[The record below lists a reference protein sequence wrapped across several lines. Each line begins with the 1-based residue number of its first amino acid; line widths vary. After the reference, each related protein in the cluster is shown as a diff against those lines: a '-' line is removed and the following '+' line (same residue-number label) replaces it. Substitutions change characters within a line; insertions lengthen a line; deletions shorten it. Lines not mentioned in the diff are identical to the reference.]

1 MSVPLYLIPKNFN
14 PENPIPNDP
23 FYSPPALYSQG
34 PWFPFIVGTGFT
46 FNYQTS
52 TISATG
58 GGGGGTPATPTVEGI
73 VYGCTQNSGAYN
85 TALGFN
91 SLGTPAAGAVA
102 NVALGVC
109 ALSAL
114 GTGLG
119 NTAVGAGSSASVSSG
134 ELNVGVG
141 FNSLFALTTGCNNI
155 GIGINAGL
163 ALTTERNNVII
174 GGNAG
179 APGENNQIYISDG
192 AGTLRVKINECG
204 AISFDGVNYGTAG
217 QVLCSGGP
225 NTTWGW
231 SSGAGTPAATPT
243 TLGTVKGCVIAGVAA
258 IGCNVLL
265 ASTGS
270 ANSALGDSA
279 LTANTSGSYNT
290 ALGENSLGGNTTGN
304 FNVAVGSNALDSNV
318 IGDCSV
324 AVGQNALTSTTR
336 GCQTAVGASALS
348 ANTTGLCNTAVGY
361 LTLAANTTGCRN
373 TAVGFSAGCTM
384 TTGRSNTLVGTNSG
398 LRITSGG
405 GNVGVGVDTLCSIT
419 IGNSNVAVGCS
430 AGTAITSGCGNVAV
444 GCYAAFSL
452 TTGFRNTIVGNS
464 TGTALDTG
472 LYNTLLGA
480 GAGNALTSE
489 FNNVIIGGNDGSELV
504 GCSSHVMLSDGSQ
517 NVAALW
523 NNDGA
528 LSAGFCAS
536 GGVPSFGTTGQVL
549 TSQGT
554 TAPPIWAAGGGSGTV
569 TSVAGTAPIAI
580 TGVSTVTPT
589 VCIAPAST
597 TACGAVQLYDGVN
610 STSTALALTA
620 AQGKALQDQI
630 TALTNVSNLVL
641 AGTLDASTGLVD
653 TVTSAGVTAGYAIGS
668 AIPAATVG
676 TVNTYVIVTEPGT
689 VTPPGGVATA
699 ATRGDWFIVA
709 ETAPATYAWEFLNV
723 GFDAPSATTT
733 VAGIVCL
740 STNALAQG
748 GINTTTALTPA
759 AAASAYIPLT
769 CATGKGVLISATA
782 ANTPVALPVG
792 ADGLFLTADSTCATG
807 LKWAAAG
814 GGSSAATP
822 IALGTVLGCTVAGCT
837 SLGCNAL
844 LINTGTQNVAIGGN
858 SLRLNTTGSDNTA
871 IGTASLFSNTTG
883 CNNTSVGIG
892 ALGALT
898 SGSCNIGIGVN
909 AGNNFT
915 TEIGNVVIGSSI
927 GNSLDGCNCHV
938 IIADGVTSHA
948 KSLKVV
954 WNDCAAFSPGG
965 VANYGTAGQVLTS
978 QGNTAPPIWA
988 AGGGGG
994 GGVTSVTAGTGL
1006 TGGTITTTGTIALDT
1021 TCVIQPTALL
1031 AKGDLISASAAA
1043 TPEILT
1049 AGADGLVLT
1058 TDSTCTSG
1066 LKWAAGGGGG
1076 GAATPTALGTV
1087 LGCTVATNTALGCNA
1102 HLANPTGANNIA
1114 IGSSAGCSLTTGTS
1128 NIVIGAGAGVAITTG
1143 FQNTIIGCGAG
1154 TQLTSQGGNTVIG
1167 QGAFTRHNTTSN
1179 IAIGSGAMGGA
1190 GALVT
1195 AGGGNTGIGQNT
1207 LRSITTGCCNT
1218 VLGSAGGCA
1227 LTTGF
1232 GNTFLGWQ
1240 AGNAATTGNSN
1251 VVVKAAGTPA
1261 FNLTTESSR
1270 VVMGNTDVTN
1280 AYVKVAWTVTSDAR
1294 DKIVEGPVPLAL
1306 DFVEKLEP
1314 KAYRF
1319 RVNRDSDETTGPLR
1333 YGFLAQEVLALEG
1346 DSNVIIDNEQPDH
1359 LRYQGESLVPV
1370 LVNAI
1375 KELSAK
1381 NKELEQRLSQLENNS

>member
-58 GGGGGTPATPTVEGI
+58 GGGGGTPATPFVEGV

-91 SLGTPAAGAVA
+91 SLGTPAAGAIA

-163 ALTTERNNVII
+163 ALTTECNNVII
-174 GGNAG
+174 GGNTG

-192 AGTLRVKINECG
+192 VGTLRVKINECG

-225 NTTWGW
+225 GTTWGW

-290 ALGENSLGGNTTGN
+290 AVGENSLGGNTTGN
-304 FNVAVGSNALDSNV
+304 FNVAVGSNALDSNL
-318 IGDCSV
+318 IGDCNV
-324 AVGQNALTSTTR
+324 AVGQNALTSTTC

-373 TAVGFSAGCTM
+373 TAVGFSAGCAM

-398 LRITSGG
+398 LRIASGG
-405 GNVGVGVDTLCSIT
+405 GNVGVGVDTFCNIT
-419 IGNSNVAVGCS
+419 SGSSNVAIGCS
-430 AGTAITSGCGNVAV
+430 AGSEITTGCRNVAV

-452 TTGFRNTIVGNS
+452 TTGCLNTIVGNS
-464 TGTALDTG
+464 AGTTLDIGCT
-472 LYNTLLGA
+472 NVFLGA

-489 FNNVIIGGNDGSELV
+489 SNNVIIGSNDGFQLA
-504 GCSSHVMLSDGSQ
+504 GCNSHVMLSDGSQ

-523 NNDGA
+523 NNVGA

-580 TGVSTVTPT
+580 TGVATVTPT

-620 AQGKALQDQI
+620 AQGKVLQDQI

-668 AIPAATVG
+668 AIPAAGSATVD
-676 TVNTYVIVTEPGT
+676 TYVIVTEPGT

-807 LKWAAAG
+807 LKWAA
-814 GGSSAATP
+814 
-822 IALGTVLGCTVAGCT
+822 
-837 SLGCNAL
+837 
-844 LINTGTQNVAIGGN
+844 
-858 SLRLNTTGSDNTA
+858 
-871 IGTASLFSNTTG
+871 
-883 CNNTSVGIG
+883 
-892 ALGALT
+892 
-898 SGSCNIGIGVN
+898 
-909 AGNNFT
+909 
-915 TEIGNVVIGSSI
+915 
-927 GNSLDGCNCHV
+927 
-938 IIADGVTSHA
+938 
-948 KSLKVV
+948 
-954 WNDCAAFSPGG
+954 
-965 VANYGTAGQVLTS
+965 
-978 QGNTAPPIWA
+978 
-988 AGGGGG
+988 GGGGG

-1031 AKGDLISASAAA
+1031 AKGDLISASAAS
-1043 TPEILT
+1043 TPAILT

-1066 LKWAAGGGGG
+1066 LKWAAGGGGGG

-1102 HLANPTGANNIA
+1102 HLANPTGGGNVA
-1114 IGSSAGCSLTTGTS
+1114 IGLSAGCSLTTGTS
-1128 NIVIGAGAGVAITTG
+1128 NVVIGASAGVAITTG

-1179 IAIGSGAMGGA
+1179 IAIGTGAMGGS

-1218 VLGSAGGCA
+1218 VLGSTGGCA

-1240 AGNAATTGNSN
+1240 AGNAATTGNN
-1251 VVVKAAGTPA
+1251 NLVVKAAGTPA

-1280 AYVKVAWTVTSDAR
+1280 AYVKVPWTITSDAR

-1319 RVNRDSDETTGPLR
+1319 RVNRESDETSGSLR

>member
-58 GGGGGTPATPTVEGI
+58 GGGVTSATPTVEG
-73 VYGCTQNSGAYN
+73 VVFGCTQNSGALN
-85 TALGFN
+85 TALGFS
-91 SLGTPAAGAVA
+91 SLGSPAAGAVA

-109 ALSAL
+109 ALSTL

-119 NTAVGAGSSASVSSG
+119 NTSVGAGSSASLTNG
-134 ELNVGVG
+134 DLNVGVG

-155 GIGINAGL
+155 GIGVNAGL
-163 ALTTERNNVII
+163 ALTTECNNVII
-174 GGNAG
+174 GGNFG
-179 APGENNQIYISDG
+179 APGENNQIYLSDG
-192 AGTLRVKINECG
+192 AGTLRIKINEGG

-231 SSGAGTPAATPT
+231 SSGAAVPAATPT
-243 TLGTVKGCVIAGVAA
+243 VLGTVKGCVIAGVAA

-290 ALGENSLGGNTTGN
+290 AVGENSLGGNTTGN

-318 IGDCSV
+318 VGDCNV
-324 AVGQNALTSTTR
+324 AVGQNALTSTTC

-348 ANTTGLCNTAVGY
+348 ANTTGILNTAVGF
-361 LTLAANTTGCRN
+361 LALAANTTGCCN
-373 TAVGFSAGCTM
+373 TVVGSSAGCTM
-384 TTGRSNTLVGTNSG
+384 TTGRGNTLVGTNSG
-398 LRITSGG
+398 LLLTTGT
-405 GNVGVGVDTLCSIT
+405 GNVGVGTNTLCSIT
-419 IGNSNVAVGCS
+419 FGSNNVALGRD
-430 AGTAITSGCGNVAV
+430 AGTAITTGCRNVAV

-452 TTGFRNTIVGNS
+452 TSGCRNTIVGNS
-464 TGTALDTG
+464 TGTTLDTG
-472 LYNTLLGA
+472 CSNVFLGG

-489 FNNVIIGGNDGSELV
+489 SNNVIIGSNDGFQLV
-504 GCSSHVMLSDGSQ
+504 GCNSHVMLSDGSQ

-523 NNDGA
+523 NNVGA

-536 GGVPSFGTTGQVL
+536 GGVPNFGTTGQVL

-554 TAPPIWAAGGGSGTV
+554 SAPPIWAAAGGGGSGTV

-580 TGVSTVTPT
+580 TGVATVTPT

-597 TACGAVQLYDGVN
+597 TACGAVQLYDGVDN
-610 STSTALALTA
+610 TSTALALTA
-620 AQGKALQDQI
+620 AQGKVLQDQI

-668 AIPAATVG
+668 AIPAAGSATVD
-676 TVNTYVIVTEPGT
+676 TYAIVTEPGT

-723 GFDAPSATTT
+723 GFDAPPATIHWP
-733 VAGIVCL
+733 GIVCL

-748 GINTTTALTPA
+748 GINITTALTPA

-782 ANTPVALPVG
+782 AKTPVALPVG
-792 ADGLFLTADSTCATG
+792 ADGLFLTTDSTCATG
-807 LKWAAAG
+807 LK
-814 GGSSAATP
+814 
-822 IALGTVLGCTVAGCT
+822 
-837 SLGCNAL
+837 
-844 LINTGTQNVAIGGN
+844 
-858 SLRLNTTGSDNTA
+858 
-871 IGTASLFSNTTG
+871 
-883 CNNTSVGIG
+883 
-892 ALGALT
+892 
-898 SGSCNIGIGVN
+898 
-909 AGNNFT
+909 
-915 TEIGNVVIGSSI
+915 
-927 GNSLDGCNCHV
+927 
-938 IIADGVTSHA
+938 
-948 KSLKVV
+948 
-954 WNDCAAFSPGG
+954 
-965 VANYGTAGQVLTS
+965 
-978 QGNTAPPIWA
+978 WA

-1031 AKGDLISASAAA
+1031 AKGDLISASAAS

-1049 AGADGLVLT
+1049 AGANGLVLT

-1087 LGCTVATNTALGCNA
+1087 LGCTVATNTAFGCNA
-1102 HLANPTGANNIA
+1102 HLAVPTGGNNTA
-1114 IGSSAGCSLTTGTS
+1114 IGLSAGCSLTTGSS
-1128 NIVIGAGAGVAITTG
+1128 NVVIGANAGIAMTSG

-1154 TQLTSQGGNTVIG
+1154 NQLTTQGSNIVIG
-1167 QGAFTRHNTTSN
+1167 NRAFTRHNTTTN
-1179 IAIGSGAMGGA
+1179 IAIGDGAMGGT
-1190 GALVT
+1190 GSPTTV
-1195 AGGGNTGIGQNT
+1195 GGGNIAIGQGTLPVLTTGI
-1207 LRSITTGCCNT
+1207 CNI
-1218 VLGSAGGCA
+1218 VLGSQGGKSI
-1227 LTTGF
+1227 TTGF
-1232 GNTFLGWQ
+1232 GNTLLGWQ
-1240 AGNAATTGNSN
+1240 AGCNVTTGNLN
-1251 VVVKAAGTPA
+1251 VALVPPGIPA
-1261 FNLTTESSR
+1261 FNLTTECYR
-1270 VVMGNTDVTN
+1270 VVMGASATTN
-1280 AYVKVAWTVTSDAR
+1280 AYIKVAWTVTSDAR

-1319 RVNRDSDETTGPLR
+1319 RVDRDSNETSGPLR

-1381 NKELEQRLSQLENNS
+1381 NKELEQRLAQLENKP